1 MVSAIR
7 EVRTRNIRNVHPGIH
22 ESLAPLSRRSC
33 RWISGWHAPTVSN
46 RFRANCLPAN
56 SMDPRAPVYKR
67 TARRTGDQMDA
78 CDVLIVGA
86 GPAGSS
92 CAWKLRDSGLTVV
105 ILDRQTFPRD
115 KVCGGWITPPV
126 VDELAIDLEEYSR
139 GHVLQD
145 IQGFRTS
152 RMGSR
157 EVETDYG
164 RPISYG
170 IRRCEFDDF
179 LLKRC
184 RARIH
189 QGVPLASLEPSGDRW
204 IVNGQFNAHM
214 VVGVG
219 GHFCPIARL
228 RGANARQ
235 EVSIAAQE
243 MEFEMSETQRE
254 QCSIRPEIPELYF
267 CPDMK
272 GYGWC
277 VRKKNFLNMGLG
289 RLDPHGLPNHLV
301 AFSAFLKK
309 ARKIA
314 FDLPAKMVGHSY
326 LLYGHAKRN
335 VASDGVLLIG
345 DAAGLAY
352 LQSGEGIRPASESGL
367 VGAKAILGAGGVNS
381 PALSEK
387 YRFLLAQRFGKVQQE
402 WAFSI
407 GSHLPTGLVRSRG
420 AIRFPNTGFSRRVA
434 LRPWCVHCPEP

>member
-1 MVSAIR
+1 
-7 EVRTRNIRNVHPGIH
+7 
-22 ESLAPLSRRSC
+22 
-33 RWISGWHAPTVSN
+33 
-46 RFRANCLPAN
+46 
-56 SMDPRAPVYKR
+56 MDI
-67 TARRTGDQMDA
+67 

-92 CAWKLRDSGLTVV
+92 CAWKLRDSGLSVL

-126 VDELAIDLEEYSR
+126 VDELEIDLEEYSR
-139 GHVLQD
+139 DHVLQN

-152 RMGSR
+152 RMGCR

-170 IRRCEFDDF
+170 IRRCEFDDY
-179 LLKRC
+179 LLRRC

-189 QGVPLASLEPSGDRW
+189 QGVPLTRLELSGDRW
-204 IVNGQFNAHM
+204 IVNGQFKARL
-214 VVGVG
+214 VIGAG
-219 GHFCPIARL
+219 GHFCPVARL

-235 EVSIAAQE
+235 EVSVAAQE
-243 MEFEMSETQRE
+243 MEFEMSETQRD

-277 VRKKNFLNMGLG
+277 VRKKNFLNIGLG
-289 RLDPHGLPNHLV
+289 RLDPHALPNYLGC
-301 AFSAFLKK
+301 FSAFLKE

-326 LLYGHAKRN
+326 LLYGNAKRN
-335 VASDGVLLIG
+335 VAADGILLIG

-352 LQSGEGIRPASESGL
+352 SQSGEGIRPAIESGL
-367 VGAKAILGAGGVNS
+367 LAARAILAAGGVNS
-381 PALSEK
+381 PALSET
-387 YRFLLAQRFGKVQQE
+387 YRFMLAQRFGKVQQE
-402 WAFSI
+402 WAFQI
-407 GSHLPTGLVRSRG
+407 GRHLPTRLVSFLARILL
-420 AIRFPNTGFSRRVA
+420 ANQGFSRRIILDRWFLHCDEPA
-434 LRPWCVHCPEP
+434 LVC

>member
-1 MVSAIR
+1 
-7 EVRTRNIRNVHPGIH
+7 
-22 ESLAPLSRRSC
+22 
-33 RWISGWHAPTVSN
+33 
-46 RFRANCLPAN
+46 
-56 SMDPRAPVYKR
+56 MDV
-67 TARRTGDQMDA
+67 

-92 CAWKLRDSGLTVV
+92 CAWKLRDSGLSVV
-105 ILDRQTFPRD
+105 ILDRQIFPRD

-126 VDELAIDLEEYSR
+126 VDELEIDLEEYSR
-139 GHVLQD
+139 SNVLQD
-145 IQGFRTS
+145 IHGFRTS

-184 RARIH
+184 RACIH
-189 QGVPLASLEPSGDRW
+189 QGVALTSLEQSGDRW
-204 IVNGQFNAHM
+204 IVNGQFKARL
-214 VVGVG
+214 VIGAG
-219 GHFCPIARL
+219 GHFCPVARL

-235 EVSIAAQE
+235 EVSVAAQE
-243 MEFEMSETQRE
+243 MEFEMSETQRH
-254 QCSIRPEIPELYF
+254 QCSIQPEIPELYF

-277 VRKKNFLNMGLG
+277 VRKKNFLNIGLG
-289 RLDPHGLPNHLV
+289 RLDPYALPNHLA
-301 AFSAFLKK
+301 AFSVFLKK

-335 VASDGVLLIG
+335 MAADGVLLIG

-352 LQSGEGIRPASESGL
+352 SQSGEGIRPAIESGL
-367 VGAKAILGAGGVNS
+367 LAAKAILAAGGANS
-381 PALSEK
+381 PALSET

-402 WAFSI
+402 WAFNI
-407 GSHLPTGLVRSRG
+407 GRHLPTRLVSSLARILLASQW
-420 AIRFPNTGFSRRVA
+420 FSRRVILDQWFLHCDEPA
-434 LRPWCVHCPEP
+434 LVC

>member
-1 MVSAIR
+1 
-7 EVRTRNIRNVHPGIH
+7 
-22 ESLAPLSRRSC
+22 
-33 RWISGWHAPTVSN
+33 
-46 RFRANCLPAN
+46 
-56 SMDPRAPVYKR
+56 MDV
-67 TARRTGDQMDA
+67 

-92 CAWKLRDSGLTVV
+92 CAWKLRDSGLRVV
-105 ILDRQTFPRD
+105 ILDRQIFPRD

-126 VDELAIDLEEYSR
+126 VDELEIDLEEYSR
-139 GHVLQD
+139 SHVLQV

-189 QGVPLASLEPSGDRW
+189 QGVSVSSLEPSGDRW
-204 IVNGQFNAHM
+204 IVNRQFKARL
-214 VVGVG
+214 VIGAG
-219 GHFCPIARL
+219 GHFCPVARL
-228 RGANARQ
+228 RGASARQ
-235 EVSIAAQE
+235 EVSVAAQE
-243 MEFEMSETQRE
+243 TEFEMSETQRD

-277 VRKKNFLNMGLG
+277 VRKKNFLNIGLG
-289 RLDPHGLPNHLV
+289 RLDPHALPHHL
-301 AFSAFLKK
+301 AALSAFLKK
-309 ARKIA
+309 ARKIG
-314 FDLPAKMVGHSY
+314 FELPAKIAGHSY

-335 VASDGVLLIG
+335 LAADGVLLIG

-352 LQSGEGIRPASESGL
+352 SQSGEGIRPAIESGL
-367 VGAKAILGAGGVNS
+367 LAAKAILAVGGVNG
-381 PALSEK
+381 PALSET

-402 WAFSI
+402 WAFNI
-407 GSHLPTGLVRSRG
+407 GRHLPTRLVSSLAG
-420 AIRFPNTGFSRRVA
+420 ILLASQWFSRRIILNRWFLHCGEPA
-434 LRPWCVHCPEP
+434 LVC